1 MRLFKNICFLP
12 RSVLSGFS
20 TNHALKTQFM
30 CLMCDSMYFFS
41 TLSINA
47 KNQVLHTWYM
57 KSDKASNVQVCTSCS
72 IKVCDSKS
80 KILQIVVD
88 TRECNDYVCSLTNMG
103 ANIDIQQLSIGDFI
117 LSSRCAVERKTRKD
131 FEASIIDGRVFE
143 QAKRLKEA
151 YEKPLLIV
159 EGNSSD
165 SSRLQKSALL
175 GAYASLITDY
185 SLPLFFTKDSN
196 STCQLL
202 YSIAKYEQISKKNPL
217 RINARKKAHTP
228 LQSQQVI
235 IESLPNVGP
244 KLAKTLILHFKT
256 PKNIFN
262 ATQKELEM
270 VDGVGKIRAKLIF
283 DTINSVFLDKNEY

>member
-1 MRLFKNICFLP
+1 MLAEKSSNTSNTQI
-12 RSVLSGFS
+12 LSNTQAHLIFS
-20 TNHALKTQFM
+20 TVHDNSKPKT
-30 CLMCDSMYFFS
+30 
-41 TLSINA
+41 
-47 KNQVLHTWYM
+47 
-57 KSDKASNVQVCTSCS
+57 
-72 IKVCDSKS
+72 
-80 KILQIVVD
+80 LQIVID
-88 TRECNDYVCSLTNMG
+88 TRECKDYVCSLTNMG
-103 ANIDIQQLSIGDFI
+103 ANVEIQQLSIGDFI

-131 FEASIIDGRVFE
+131 FEASIIDGRIFE

-159 EGNSSD
+159 EGNSFD

-185 SLPLFFTKDSN
+185 SIPLFFTKDSN

-202 YSIAKYEQISKKNPL
+202 YSIAKYEQISKRNPL
-217 RINARKKAHTP
+217 RINARKKVHTP
-228 LQSQQVI
+228 LQSQQAI

-256 PKNIFN
+256 PRNIFN
-262 ATQKELEM
+262 STQKELEM